1 MAFLGLKTWER
12 ETNTYG
18 EALKILWRKK
28 GYLTGRNW
36 LLMEMI
42 LSIFDWLQGALH
54 NRKPC
59 VKCITMVI
67 FEFNH
72 ILDLF
77 ALRFYFKKSK
87 MNTMSTVSK
96 MSTYQRI
103 AAKGTCLLVMLFYCD
118 VGKLLP

>member
-1 MAFLGLKTWER
+1 
-12 ETNTYG
+12 
-18 EALKILWRKK
+18 
-28 GYLTGRNW
+28 
-36 LLMEMI
+36 
-42 LSIFDWLQGALH
+42 
-54 NRKPC
+54 
-59 VKCITMVI
+59 MVI